1 MKPSTPRILV
11 LPLIIAAFTFA
22 LGCDS
27 PKDAGKKKSQTKE
40 SESHTEHA
48 PHKGKLFADEGD
60 RHHAELLLDKAG
72 KKATVYLLDSKVKE
86 PVCVAEKSINLNVAE
101 TPPVQI
107 ELKADAQTSDPAGT
121 ASRFSGTHDRF
132 GTDLDLDKVEIEVK
146 INGKSHVFKL
156 DKD

>member
-1 MKPSTPRILV
+1 MNASSRRILI
-11 LPLIIAAFTFA
+11 LPLIIAAFALA

-27 PKDAGKKKSQTKE
+27 PKDAGKKQSQSKE
-40 SESHTEHA
+40 SESHTEQA
-48 PHKGKLFADEGD
+48 PHKGKLFADDGD
-60 RHHAELLLDKAG
+60 RHHAELLVDKGG
-72 KKATVYLLDSKVKE
+72 KKATVYLLDHRVKE
-86 PVCVAEKSINLNVAE
+86 PVCVGERSINLNVAE
-101 TPPVQI
+101 APPVQI

-132 GTDLDLDKVEIEVK
+132 GTDLELDKVEIEVK